1 MNNRVFYLYLLK
13 LLFLLVLKK
22 RFITHIFKYIIALPM
37 YCFVAEHQYQRT
49 QITFKNVKH
58 CFKDSI
64 KPSFDFNLFNMNISI
79 VCCFIFFSIV
89 IGLICFQIQLQCLF
103 YTCFDMNGAVFFIR
117 SIMVVMAFTI
127 FSPYLLLNCY

>member
-1 MNNRVFYLYLLK
+1 MNNRVFFVPIKITVFACFKK
-13 LLFLLVLKK
+13 L
-22 RFITHIFKYIIALPM
+22 FINHSFKYIIALPM
-37 YCFVAEHQYQRT
+37 YCFVAGHQYQRT

-64 KPSFDFNLFNMNISI
+64 KPSFDLNLFNMNISI

-89 IGLICFQIQLQCLF
+89 IGLKCFQIQLQCLF
-103 YTCFDMNGAVFFIR
+103 YTYFDINGAVIFIR
-117 SIMVVMAFTI
+117 SIMVVMTFTI